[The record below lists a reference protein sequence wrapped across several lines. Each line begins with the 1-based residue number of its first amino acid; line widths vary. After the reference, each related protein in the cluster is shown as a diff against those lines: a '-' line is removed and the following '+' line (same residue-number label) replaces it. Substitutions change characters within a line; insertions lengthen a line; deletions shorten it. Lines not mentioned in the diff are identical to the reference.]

1 MAVRGRA
8 AAVMAALDRRAPS
21 LDEFAGQSWSSW
33 VERADLAAAGGSDL
47 EDSKKT
53 GKKVDAMT
61 LIKEDM
67 SIFGHCP
74 AHDDFYLVVCNQCS
88 QVVKP
93 QAFQKHC
100 ERRHGA
106 LSKLYSRAHPT
117 SSSRRDQVL
126 NGETPVCRR
135 HGGKPPRERAHG
147 TRIRTLEPER
157 QENPPKENVRLFMP
171 VVNLEKIPSLPKP
184 AGHGFRLNSKPSTLP
199 LSGFPLLSSQEKSPN
214 ECLEAAKFDASA
226 EASVAAKPGAAVMLD
241 GLQRKAECFPASLDK
256 GTSTSKSAQRYQKK
270 LSRKECDLNRQ
281 CGVMNPDTKRV
292 CTRLITCKIHSVHQ
306 RREVQGRAKDFDVL
320 VAELKAN
327 ARNRESSKE
336 SSLEWKDPVGER
348 PLHEASALTSAAY
361 LPSPATCQLKPPHA
375 PHRISSDSD
384 FEQEVPS
391 PCEAE
396 TGLLHLFACPS
407 EESEEEAPDELERLE
422 CPYVRRPP
430 QPQAHCTFG
439 SRLVGLGCYLFNRRF
454 DRFCSAFSSMLERHL
469 SSHMWKKIPPAADL
483 QVPSVPPSAHPGCS
497 LAHSSENVY
506 SSAPANTARTPSS
519 CIVKET
525 RTCAEVSYAAC
536 SPHVAAACSQ
546 ADCTGGSQAIT
557 SPLPANTPSP
567 SFSKLPSTKSSR
579 ASRGKE
585 VDNQDTEASPRKR
598 KLSSNPFHSSLH
610 HKRNCIMDPG
620 KASSSPSK
628 TQSSSEHAVNGVTP
642 SDTRLKRT
650 EFADSRESS
659 QQQLDNRGEPASK
672 SKALQLNSV
681 PEEDGKTRKSLTT
694 YYRPEKP
701 KHLSAASI
709 GFSTRRKK
717 TVSLLGFEEKQNTLK
732 SKAH

>member
-33 VERADLAAAGGSDL
+33 VQRADLAAGSDL
-47 EDSKKT
+47 EDGRKT

-106 LSKLYSRAHPT
+106 LSKLYGRAHT
-117 SSSRRDQVL
+117 TLSSRRDQVL
-126 NGETPVCRR
+126 NGEIPTCRR
-135 HGGKPPRERAHG
+135 HGEKPPRERAHG
-147 TRIRTLEPER
+147 ARIRNLQPER
-157 QENPPKENVRLFMP
+157 QENPAKENVRLFMP

-184 AGHGFRLNSKPSTLP
+184 AGHGFKLNPKSSTSP
-199 LSGFPLLSSQEKSPN
+199 PAGPLLMNSEESSPN
-214 ECLEAAKFDASA
+214 ECLVPAMPSARA
-226 EASVAAKPGAAVMLD
+226 EASSPTKPGAGVMLD
-241 GLQRKAECFPASLDK
+241 VLQRREECFPASL
-256 GTSTSKSAQRYQKK
+256 
-270 LSRKECDLNRQ
+270 RKECDLNRQ
-281 CGVMNPDTKRV
+281 CGVLNPDTKRV

-320 VAELKAN
+320 VAELKTS
-327 ARNRESSKE
+327 ARNSEPSKE
-336 SSLEWKDPVGER
+336 KSTVWKDCVSER
-348 PLHEASALTSAAY
+348 LLQEASVLTSVASLSSTTA
-361 LPSPATCQLKPPHA
+361 CQLKPPHA
-375 PHRISSDSD
+375 LHRISSDSD
-384 FEQEVPS
+384 LEQEVPS

-396 TGLLHLFACPS
+396 AGLLHLFASPS
-407 EESEEEAPDELERLE
+407 EESEEETPDELERLE
-422 CPYVRRPP
+422 CPYVRQPP

-483 QVPSVPPSAHPGCS
+483 QVPTVPGCS
-497 LAHSSENVY
+497 VAPSSENGNSCSV
-506 SSAPANTARTPSS
+506 SGGSPARTSPS
-519 CIVKET
+519 CIVKEART
-525 RTCAEVSYAAC
+525 RAAVSYVAC

-546 ADCTGGSQAIT
+546 ADCAGGSQAMT

-579 ASRGKE
+579 SSRGKE
-585 VDNQDTEASPRKR
+585 GDNQDTEVSPRKR
-598 KLSSNPFHSSLH
+598 KLSSSCFHSSSH
-610 HKRNCIMDPG
+610 HKRNCVTEPG
-620 KASSSPSK
+620 KSLPSPSK
-628 TQSSSEHAVNGVTP
+628 AQSFSEHVVNGVTP

-650 EFADSRESS
+650 EFTDSRKSS
-659 QQQLDNRGEPASK
+659 QQQLENCGTSASTA
-672 SKALQLNSV
+672 KAIQLTSIPV
-681 PEEDGKTRKSLTT
+681 EDEKKRKSLST
-694 YYRPEKP
+694 YFRPEKP
-701 KHLSAASI
+701 KHLSAANI
-709 GFSTRRKK
+709 GFSSRRKK